1 MMSLHTA
8 FCTVKRFSFNFLL
21 VIHRIQHKI
30 ILFPCSCGFMIISN
44 LKMNPDKRRTI
55 ESFFISSN
63 KNPRNVEEQTESNVI
78 ISTSLSSSEAENL
91 LPPPSVPSLSTGD
104 QTTCDL
110 VSNTSSSSLS
120 TSISLNERFE
130 AKSAPND
137 ISVSCCESPVQP
149 NLTRVKPFL
158 SSA

>member
-1 MMSLHTA
+1 
-8 FCTVKRFSFNFLL
+8 
-21 VIHRIQHKI
+21 
-30 ILFPCSCGFMIISN
+30 MIISN